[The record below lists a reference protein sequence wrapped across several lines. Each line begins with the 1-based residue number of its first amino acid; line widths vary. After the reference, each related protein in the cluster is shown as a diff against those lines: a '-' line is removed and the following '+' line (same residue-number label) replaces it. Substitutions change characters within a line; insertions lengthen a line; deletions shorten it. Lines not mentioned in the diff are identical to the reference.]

1 MPDLSDRHIFIIPVQ
16 DKFLLHAPL
25 LKLSA
30 LVNRSAAGA
39 IRAALASGAAA
50 ENADSRLQ
58 PLLDVL
64 RQPPLPPPAPNG
76 AEISPAFLGI
86 VTTRAC
92 NSACVYCD
100 FGAPGASGRA
110 MDLQTAVAA
119 VDWYARLLKQ
129 QEKELLE
136 IHFFGGEP
144 MTAPAVVETVV
155 HRARLVAARERL
167 TPYFEIS
174 TNGLCGP
181 ALLAFLGDY
190 VNRVVLSF
198 DGREDIQNLHRPLR
212 GGRGSYP
219 GVFAAAQYLSDS
231 PAQLVI
237 RCCVSQINVDIMEDT
252 ARWFCETFNP
262 SLINFEIMQPV
273 ESAAAAGLYPP
284 DPYEFAANFIK
295 ARRAAESFGIKTVYA
310 ADLSTEPVYTSCPVG
325 SDTVIVSPD
334 GRISSCYL
342 LPEKWQEVG
351 LDLALGE
358 MRGRRELAI
367 NPAAVQNIRA
377 MVTNKPRCE
386 KCFCRWNCA
395 GGCHVG
401 NTYPGCS
408 PDYSDYCRQT
418 RIISACS
425 LLDEL
430 NLPEMADTLIDDRE
444 ALPALACRESDRLME
459 WEV

>member
-1 MPDLSDRHIFIIPVQ
+1 
-16 DKFLLHAPL
+16 
-25 LKLSA
+25 
-30 LVNRSAAGA
+30 
-39 IRAALASGAAA
+39 
-50 ENADSRLQ
+50 
-58 PLLDVL
+58 
-64 RQPPLPPPAPNG
+64 
-76 AEISPAFLGI
+76 
-86 VTTRAC
+86 
-92 NSACVYCD
+92 
-100 FGAPGASGRA
+100 

-119 VDWYARLLKQ
+119 VDWYARLMKQ

-190 VNRVVLSF
+190 VDRVVLSF

-212 GGRGSYP
+212 GGKGSYP
-219 GVFAAAQYLSDS
+219 GSFAAAQYLSDS

-386 KCFCRWNCA
+386 KCFCRWSCA

-408 PDYSDYCRQT
+408 ADYSDYCRQT

-430 NLPEMADTLIDDRE
+430 NLPEIADTLIDDRE
-444 ALPALACRESDRLME
+444 ALAALACRESDRLME

>member
-190 VNRVVLSF
+190 VDRVVLSF

-219 GVFAAAQYLSDS
+219 GAFAAAQYLSDS

-310 ADLSTEPVYTSCPVG
+310 ADLSAEPVYTS
-325 SDTVIVSPD
+325 
-334 GRISSCYL
+334 
-342 LPEKWQEVG
+342 
-351 LDLALGE
+351 
-358 MRGRRELAI
+358 
-367 NPAAVQNIRA
+367 
-377 MVTNKPRCE
+377 
-386 KCFCRWNCA
+386 
-395 GGCHVG
+395 
-401 NTYPGCS
+401 
-408 PDYSDYCRQT
+408 
-418 RIISACS
+418 
-425 LLDEL
+425 
-430 NLPEMADTLIDDRE
+430 
-444 ALPALACRESDRLME
+444 
-459 WEV
+459 